1 MKRFLSQ
8 QGQSTI
14 EAALTLPLLI
24 VVITAFTLLL
34 YRGMVFYF
42 ADYNLHE
49 ALICA
54 ESSPLISC
62 ERELKNRLAN
72 VLITNVHYEV
82 HLRKSGRSFQGT
94 LSVDFNPP
102 LKLEQTLKKASL
114 W

>member
-1 MKRFLSQ
+1 MRHFLSQ
-8 QGQSTI
+8 KGQSTI

-24 VVITAFTLLL
+24 VVITSFTLLL

-54 ESSPLISC
+54 ESSSLTSC
-62 ERELKNRLAN
+62 ERELKNRLAK
-72 VLITNVHYEV
+72 VLITNVRSEV
-82 HLRKSGRSFQGT
+82 RLKKSGRNFQGT
-94 LSVDFNPP
+94 LSIDFNPP
-102 LKLEQTLKKASL
+102 LKLEQTLKKASV